1 MTKGKWSVNKSLI
14 EKTYARWHYL
24 ARRIP
29 DRRTYNQWSVNNSIQ
44 ELTHHRRQ
52 HERIGLWLKVLLV
65 LYFSVGIVAWMAVI
79 VWVIKSLFL

>member
-1 MTKGKWSVNKSLI
+1 MGTKWSVNKSLT

-44 ELTHHRRQ
+44 ELTNHRRE

-65 LYFSVGIVAWMAVI
+65 LYFSVGIVAWMTLL
-79 VWVIKSLFL
+79 VWLIKFLFA